1 MHGTFPRMPA
11 RVPLDVEL
19 EDRLLYGLTPIRL
32 AYAVGALLAAFA
44 LWSSP
49 WGPGVLGGGAW
60 SVVLSGG
67 ALLAAFDLWSSPW
80 GPGVL
85 RGVASSVVMGVG
97 ALMSWGRWRG
107 TPADRW
113 VVDFALFMSRTQR
126 LLWTWP
132 HLQIPMPLASRK
144 A

>member
-1 MHGTFPRMPA
+1 MPA
-11 RVPLDVEL
+11 RVPLDVDL

-49 WGPGVLGGGAW
+49 WGPV
-60 SVVLSGG
+60 
-67 ALLAAFDLWSSPW
+67 
-80 GPGVL
+80 VL
-85 RGVASSVVMGVG
+85 RGMASSAVIGVG

-126 LLWTWP
+126 LVWTGP
-132 HLQIPMPLASRK
+132 RLQIPMYLASRK

>member
-11 RVPLDVEL
+11 RVPLDVDL

-44 LWSSP
+44 
-49 WGPGVLGGGAW
+49 
-60 SVVLSGG
+60 
-67 ALLAAFDLWSSPW
+67 LWSSPW

>member
-11 RVPLDVEL
+11 RVPLDVDL

-49 WGPGVLGGGAW
+49 WGPC
-60 SVVLSGG
+60 
-67 ALLAAFDLWSSPW
+67 
-80 GPGVL
+80 VL

-126 LLWTWP
+126 LLWTGP